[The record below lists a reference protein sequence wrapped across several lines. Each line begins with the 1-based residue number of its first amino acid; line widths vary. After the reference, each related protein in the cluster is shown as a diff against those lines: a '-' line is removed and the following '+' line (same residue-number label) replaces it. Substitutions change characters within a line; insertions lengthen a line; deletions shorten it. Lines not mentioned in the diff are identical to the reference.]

1 MEIGKPRRTYLVEPI
16 EEPVPGEQ
24 PIESPEPLEVP
35 EPAEPEEVPTG

>member
-16 EEPVPGEQ
+16 EEPVPREQ
-24 PIESPEPLEVP
+24 PIENPEPPEIP